1 LARFEFLAPR
11 KGKESLF
18 NFIGV
23 EDELNNKLFGKIQEK
38 SDRIQKRVQIF
49 SQELSLSEREIL
61 QHGFVDCI
69 NCAVW
74 GIDGGDFQKDTI
86 EAGEI
91 MLDLL
96 SRKKRA
102 DTWVCPYIFG
112 LPLRLLLVFQLDIIH
127 IHASAKID
135 ICHRSDGEC
144 WVCLLGI
151 FKEIPGNS
159 VRVSICYL
167 GPYTA
172 VDVCTA

>member
-1 LARFEFLAPR
+1 LAPR

-96 SRKKRA
+96 SRKKKGRHM
-102 DTWVCPYIFG
+102 G
-112 LPLRLLLVFQLDIIH
+112 LPLHFWSAPTITTRL
-127 IHASAKID
+127 S
-135 ICHRSDGEC
+135 
-144 WVCLLGI
+144 
-151 FKEIPGNS
+151 
-159 VRVSICYL
+159 
-167 GPYTA
+167 T
-172 VDVCTA
+172 